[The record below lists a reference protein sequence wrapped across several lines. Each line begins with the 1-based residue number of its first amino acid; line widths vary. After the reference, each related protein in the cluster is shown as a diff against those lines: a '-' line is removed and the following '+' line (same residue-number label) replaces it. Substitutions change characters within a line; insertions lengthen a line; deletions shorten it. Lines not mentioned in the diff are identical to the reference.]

1 VTAIAAGRRRACQP
15 QRSGLGWI
23 AASHPARMTL
33 LERANECCDDLLADP
48 AVAALAE
55 HIEARRQ
62 ELREPL
68 RVAVSGQVSAGKS
81 TLVNAL
87 VGRRIAETG
96 QSETTEVN
104 AWFRRGSAE
113 HVVLRRR
120 GGGELRVPFEPDRPL
135 VLPDDLDRDHLA
147 PITYLIDE
155 PLLDDFTIIDTPG
168 LFSPNREKS
177 SRTEALLAER
187 TTRAANVANALVY
200 LTQEIPGAATDDRQL
215 AAFNGLFGGLGAK
228 APTNSVLVL
237 SKIDEKW
244 DSEGEDPRAP
254 FEISSDMIERHGA
267 ELWRRVWDTRPVIG
281 HLAQLA
287 RAGGGLAQADFDALA
302 AIARLPRRRRLLGS
316 EAGLR
321 RADLPEVPV
330 GRRLELRRTLGDYG
344 LFRSLEL
351 IDAGA
356 GGAAELTEGLLAG
369 SGLPGVVSLVDEVF
383 RERADLIRADSV
395 LSGIERDALAGH
407 GGIGRQGSAR
417 VLERVERV
425 RLGRDARPLRRLWVM
440 RLACDVHDRRM
451 RLGDERRME
460 LRALMAGG
468 SPAVRLGA
476 DRQTPGEELAELARR
491 RLRWWR
497 AKENQDPITPTLQKV
512 AQEACVAYQSLAR
525 SMERPVAA

>member
-1 VTAIAAGRRRACQP
+1 M
-15 QRSGLGWI
+15 S
-23 AASHPARMTL
+23 L

-48 AVAALAE
+48 AVAGLAAR
-55 HIEARRQ
+55 IEARGD

-87 VGRRIAETG
+87 VGRPIAETG

-104 AWFRRGSAE
+104 AWFRRGTSEA
-113 HVVLRRR
+113 VVLRRL
-120 GGGELRVPFEPDRPL
+120 GGGELRLPLEPGRAL
-135 VLPDDLDRDHLA
+135 KLPADFDRDHLA
-147 PITYLIDE
+147 PITYFLDE
-155 PLLDDFTIIDTPG
+155 PLLGDFTIIDTPG
-168 LFSPNREKS
+168 LFSPNQEKS
-177 SRTEALLAER
+177 ERTEALLAER

-200 LTQEIPGAATDDRQL
+200 LTQEVPGAATDDRQL

-244 DSEGEDPRAP
+244 DSEGDDARAP
-254 FEISSDMIERHGA
+254 FEIARDLVARHGA

-281 HLAQLA
+281 HLAELG
-287 RAGGGLAQADFDALA
+287 RGGGGLSQRDFDALA
-302 AIARLPRRRRLLGS
+302 AMARFPRRRRLLGS

-321 RADLPEVPV
+321 RAGLPEVAV
-330 GRRLELRRTLGDYG
+330 ETRLELRRRLGDYG
-344 LFRSLEL
+344 LFRALEL

-356 GGAAELTEGLLAG
+356 DGPTELDEGLLGA
-369 SGLPGVVSLVDEVF
+369 SGLLGVVSLVDEVF

-395 LSGIERDALAGH
+395 LTGIERDALSGH
-407 GGIGRQGSAR
+407 GGIGRQGTAR
-417 VLERVERV
+417 VLERIERV

-440 RLACDVHDRRM
+440 RLACDVHDRRV

-460 LRALMAGG
+460 LRALMADGP
-468 SPAVRLGA
+468 PAARLGA
-476 DRQTPGEELAELARR
+476 DPDTPGEELAALARR

-497 AKENQDPITPTLQKV
+497 AKENQEPITPTLQEI
-512 AQEACVAYQSLAR
+512 AQEACAAYQALAHSL
-525 SMERPVAA
+525 ERPVAA